1 MASIAADSDLA
12 CGRPLMQTQHEA
24 WAYRHKLKSS
34 SFPVQEL
41 CSQAA
46 AFQVTGPCSPPVS
59 SSTSLN
65 SPNSPLQDVLAQNG
79 ANADAKFSQ
88 PWTKRIQICSGQ
100 DIRFPGSCPCSN
112 KRTALC
118 TLSLSRQ
125 VTPIKKVFETGVAWG
140 AVWAFTIGFEQ
151 TSRVRQCPQLGQ
163 AFHRTQCCQELQ
175 PLVETWK
182 CCWTLTLLSSRQR

>member
-100 DIRFPGSCPCSN
+100 DIRFPGSCPCSD
-112 KRTALC
+112 KQTALC

-140 AVWAFTIGFEQ
+140 AV
-151 TSRVRQCPQLGQ
+151 
-163 AFHRTQCCQELQ
+163 
-175 PLVETWK
+175 
-182 CCWTLTLLSSRQR
+182 